1 MKILKYINDENN
13 FCLVHKTKIFVYYF
27 IFKDNKYSYYESYL
41 KKNFQKTKKI
51 SNKLLKKEITK
62 TEVLLYD
69 DFLLLAKY

>member
-41 KKNFQKTKKI
+41 KKKFSKNKEDIKQTIKKRNHKNR
-51 SNKLLKKEITK
+51 SFTL
-62 TEVLLYD
+62 
-69 DFLLLAKY
+69 